1 MIKYLP
7 ILPDSKLT
15 NPNTLIKAKPCAL
28 EEDFR
33 KLPT

>member
-15 NPNTLIKAKPCAL
+15 NPNTLIKAEPYAL
-28 EEDFR
+28 EENFR
-33 KLPT
+33 ELPT

>member
-15 NPNTLIKAKPCAL
+15 NPNILIKAKTCAL
-28 EEDFR
+28 EENFR
-33 KLPT
+33 ELPT